1 MCTAVSN
8 VGIIGQGTIWGAYNG
23 YSINSNGYTDMGVG

>member
-8 VGIIGQGTIWGAYNG
+8 VGIIGQGTIWGAYDRFPINING
-23 YSINSNGYTDMGVG
+23 YIGVGAG